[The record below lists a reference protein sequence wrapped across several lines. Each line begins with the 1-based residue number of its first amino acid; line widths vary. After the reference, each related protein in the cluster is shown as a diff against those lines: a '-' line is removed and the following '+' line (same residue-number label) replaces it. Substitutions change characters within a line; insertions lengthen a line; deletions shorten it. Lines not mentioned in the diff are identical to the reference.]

1 MFFLAS
7 GIFVFDEIFGVRFFK
22 KQELCHF
29 EPLQKVKNPY
39 FKVQTRT
46 LILWILRLTPQYDKA
61 GQYDR
66 IYKYNGGGGG
76 GGF

>member
-1 MFFLAS
+1 MSCGCFDERIFVYIIMYVFLAS

-46 LILWILRLTPQYDKA
+46 LNLWILHFATQSSV
-61 GQYDR
+61 
-66 IYKYNGGGGG
+66 
-76 GGF
+76 